1 MRENEREWKR
11 LAEHD
16 RNRERMRENEREW
29 QKIKEN
35 ERMTAD
41 GDEKWDNGQFNL
53 DKLWDPPPSLHI
65 WDTCDAGTRAPG
77 REGTVS
83 GPRRHFPRSQSRHRR
98 DWLSWET
105 PSQISA
111 VCWHPQQTTDSS
123 AGPWAQTGN
132 LNRPLIVLTSSSWIN
147 IVDLVKLPK
156 HQPRPA
162 QSNKTPGAVL
172 WLPAQSYA
180 NTQFNG
186 VILWRMGWE
195 EFALEN
201 WLY

>member
-1 MRENEREWKR
+1 
-11 LAEHD
+11 
-16 RNRERMRENEREW
+16 
-29 QKIKEN
+29 
-35 ERMTAD
+35 MTAD

-65 WDTCDAGTRAPG
+65 WDTCDARTRAPG
-77 REGTVS
+77 ERGDSFRSKETFSSEPEPTQEGLAFLGNSFSDLSRVLT
-83 GPRRHFPRSQSRHRR
+83 PATDHRQQSR
-98 DWLSWET
+98 
-105 PSQISA
+105 P
-111 VCWHPQQTTDSS
+111 
-123 AGPWAQTGN
+123 AGPGAQTGN

-156 HQPRPA
+156 HQPA